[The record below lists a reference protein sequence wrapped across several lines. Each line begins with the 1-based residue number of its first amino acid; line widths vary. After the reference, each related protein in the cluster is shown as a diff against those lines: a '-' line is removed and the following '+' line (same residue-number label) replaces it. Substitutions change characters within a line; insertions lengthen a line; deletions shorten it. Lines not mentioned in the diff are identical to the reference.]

1 MLGTEIKL
9 DIIFGHFFKHVGSAL
24 VPLLAFTAVPSA
36 PVSSAL
42 SDELSDSPRYTMPSL
57 LEDESVE
64 RSDSFY
70 RPAMTPQEKEAFYR
84 PIVRPSVRD
93 GKKSNKAHVRCSST
107 DNVMEH
113 SHGNRGSRPH
123 RKKSSSRSK
132 SETCKHA
139 CRHRRAKSEHPVD
152 RHSQMD
158 NRWSKES
165 KPGVSSFQ
173 DISHASQPDRS
184 TVTDSGYQQTITEE
198 NSALKQHWTE
208 LQSMQMQCQQLESER
223 NALQDALADA
233 LNQLQESQTS
243 NTEVLALRRQNK
255 QLEEDVLLLK
265 STVYRLN
272 AELEKY
278 QNRLRA
284 LRKVQE
290 NSGQVMAKISDP
302 PESEIKPTPMASNML
317 GPLLEAYQETIIEK
331 ESALESSSKELATY
345 AQQCQSA
352 KQEAKE
358 LKKKLDSCTQLKN
371 EEMSD
376 LQEKLEEAQSRSD
389 SLLQS
394 LESERARLQDMQRKH
409 SQEVSVLDSRARGL
423 EAKLTECHTE
433 LLTLRGRYSVLSEQ
447 FERLQQGADRLIPL
461 SVHNSAVNE
470 CKRLFE
476 ELKTQYEQE
485 RDRYVRKVAA
495 LETDKPR
502 LEAALETH
510 TANHSSLEATNR
522 ALEKLLKHCQQK
534 NEDLCARLV
543 SAHVSRDSAKRQ
555 LQRSLTMVKELVT
568 EQERLVR
575 ALQER
580 QEESHS
586 VARLGNTL
594 VSRVGSLKAQLEN
607 VQRGA
612 YEELGAVEKIM
623 RERAEG
629 AARAEHVYQQEVQ
642 QLRGLL
648 RQKEQFIAR
657 LQRDKNKTEESLE
670 IVWQAATSEK
680 PVLKE
685 RFAVNVNDANLI
697 RNATVDSS
705 E

>member
-1 MLGTEIKL
+1 MLE
-9 DIIFGHFFKHVGSAL
+9 HVGNAL
-24 VPLLAFTAVPSA
+24 VPLLVFAAVPSA
-36 PVSSAL
+36 PDSSLL
-42 SDELSDSPRYTMPSL
+42 SDELSDSPRYMHMPSL
-57 LEDESVE
+57 MEDEAVE

-70 RPAMTPQEKEAFYR
+70 RPAMTAQEKEAFYK
-84 PIVRPSVRD
+84 PIARPSARD
-93 GKKSNKAHVRCSST
+93 AKKSNKSHVRCSST
-107 DNVMEH
+107 DTVLEH
-113 SHGNRGSRPH
+113 SHGNRVSRPH
-123 RKKSSSRSK
+123 RKKNSNRSK
-132 SETCKHA
+132 SESCKHA
-139 CRHRRAKSEHPVD
+139 CRHRRAKSEHVID
-152 RHSQMD
+152 KNLQD
-158 NRWSKES
+158 NKWSKTVPSNE
-165 KPGVSSFQ
+165 VSIQ
-173 DISHASQPDRS
+173 DASHASQPDRS
-184 TVTDSGYQQTITEE
+184 VATDSGYHQTITDDT
-198 NSALKQHWTE
+198 SALRQHWAE
-208 LQSMQMQCQQLESER
+208 LQSMKIKCEHLESER

-233 LNQLQESQTS
+233 LSQLQEKQAG
-243 NTEVLALRRQNK
+243 NAEVCSLRKQNS

-284 LRKVQE
+284 LRKAHEAAGHVV
-290 NSGQVMAKISDP
+290 SKLDA
-302 PESEIKPTPMASNML
+302 SETEVKPTPMASNML
-317 GPLLEAYQETIIEK
+317 GPLLEAYQETILEK
-331 ESALESSSKELATY
+331 ESALELSNRELSTST
-345 AQQCQSA
+345 QQCQSA
-352 KQEAKE
+352 KQEVRE
-358 LKKKLDSCTQLKN
+358 LKRRLESSTQVKN
-371 EEMSD
+371 EELSD
-376 LQEKLEEAQSRSD
+376 LQEKLEEAQTRSD
-389 SLLQS
+389 SLLQN
-394 LESERARLQDMQRKH
+394 LESERSRLQEIQRQH
-409 SQEVSVLDSRARGL
+409 QQEVSLLDGRARGL
-423 EAKLTECHTE
+423 EAKLNECHTE

-476 ELKTQYEQE
+476 ELKSQYEQE
-485 RDRYVRKVAA
+485 RERFARKVAA

-510 TANHSSLEATNR
+510 TANHSSLEASNR
-522 ALEKLLKHCQQK
+522 ALEKLLRHCQQK

-586 VARLGNTL
+586 VARLGSTL
-594 VSRVGSLKAQLEN
+594 VTRVGSLKAQLET

-629 AARAEHVYQQEVQ
+629 VARTEHLYQQEVQ
-642 QLRGLL
+642 QLRGIL

-657 LQRDKNKTEESLE
+657 LQRDKCKTEESLE

-680 PVLKE
+680 PALKE
-685 RFAVNVNDANLI
+685 RLNTDANLVANSALDI
-697 RNATVDSS
+697 S

>member
-1 MLGTEIKL
+1 ML
-9 DIIFGHFFKHVGSAL
+9 DHVASAL
-24 VPLLAFTAVPSA
+24 VPLLVFTAVPSV
-36 PVSSAL
+36 PE
-42 SDELSDSPRYTMPSL
+42 DLSDSPRLLQMPSL
-57 LEDESVE
+57 MEDESVE

-84 PIVRPSVRD
+84 PIVRPSD
-93 GKKSNKAHVRCSST
+93 GKKSNKGHLRCSST
-107 DNVMEH
+107 DTVLEH
-113 SHGNRGSRPH
+113 SHGTRGSRPH
-123 RKKSSSRSK
+123 RKKSGNRSK
-132 SETCKHA
+132 SESCKHA
-139 CRHRRAKSEHPVD
+139 CRHRRAKSEHLERAPLSSD
-152 RHSQMD
+152 LTHENATAQDYSQ
-158 NRWSKES
+158 
-165 KPGVSSFQ
+165 
-173 DISHASQPDRS
+173 ASQPDRS
-184 TVTDSGYQQTITEE
+184 AVTDSGFHQTTEDDLIIQQR
-198 NSALKQHWTE
+198 WTE
-208 LQSMQMQCQQLESER
+208 LQSTKMRCEQLEAER

-233 LNQLQESQTS
+233 LNQLQDSQTS
-243 NTEVLALRRQNK
+243 NAEVLSLRKENK

-284 LRKVQE
+284 LRKAHEAAGFSIPKVVDV
-290 NSGQVMAKISDP
+290 S
-302 PESEIKPTPMASNML
+302 ESEVKPTPMASNML
-317 GPLLEAYQETIIEK
+317 GPLVEAYQETILEK
-331 ESALESSSKELATY
+331 ESALESSNRELATY
-345 AQQCQSA
+345 AQQCQNA
-352 KQEAKE
+352 KQEARE
-358 LKKKLDSCTQLKN
+358 LKKKLESNAQLQV
-371 EEMSD
+371 EELSD
-376 LQEKLEEAQSRSD
+376 LRQKLEEAVARSD

-394 LESERARLQDMQRKH
+394 LESERKRLQEMQCKH

-423 EAKLTECHTE
+423 EGKLTECHTE
-433 LLTLRGRYSVLSEQ
+433 LLTLKGRYSVLSEQ
-447 FERLQQGADRLIPL
+447 YEKMQQGADRLIPL
-461 SVHNSAVNE
+461 SVHSAAVNE

-476 ELKTQYEQE
+476 ELKTQYEHE
-485 RDRYVRKVAA
+485 RERFVRKLAT
-495 LETDKPR
+495 LETDRPR

-510 TANHSSLEATNR
+510 SANHSSLEATNR
-522 ALEKLLKHCQQK
+522 ALEKLLRHCQQK

-580 QEESHS
+580 QEESQS

-594 VSRVGSLKAQLEN
+594 VTRVGSLKAQLEH

-612 YEELGAVEKIM
+612 YEEFGAVEKVM

-629 AARAEHVYQQEVQ
+629 AARAEHLYQQEVQ

-670 IVWQAATSEK
+670 IVWQAATAEK
-680 PVLKE
+680 PLLKE
-685 RFAVNVNDANLI
+685 CFNVSTPDAH
-697 RNATVDSS
+697 RVGTATLEVSQ
-705 E
+705 

>member
-1 MLGTEIKL
+1 ML
-9 DIIFGHFFKHVGSAL
+9 DHVRSAL
-24 VPLLAFTAVPSA
+24 LPLLVFTAVPSI

-42 SDELSDSPRYTMPSL
+42 SDELSDSPRFIRMPSL
-57 LEDESVE
+57 MEDESVE

-70 RPAMTPQEKEAFYR
+70 RPAMTAQEKEAFYR
-84 PIVRPSVRD
+84 PIVRPSARE
-93 GKKSNKAHVRCSST
+93 GRRSNKAHVRCSST
-107 DNVMEH
+107 DTVLEH
-113 SHGNRGSRPH
+113 SHGNRSSRPH
-123 RKKSSSRSK
+123 RKKSGNRSK
-132 SETCKHA
+132 SESCKHA
-139 CRHRRAKSEHPVD
+139 CRHRRAKSEHQSD
-152 RHSQMD
+152 KNAQL
-158 NRWSKES
+158 SKDV
-165 KPGVSSFQ
+165 KPTEVSIH
-173 DISHASQPDRS
+173 DTSQPDRS
-184 TVTDSGYQQTITEE
+184 TVTDSGYHQSITED
-198 NSALKQHWTE
+198 NLMLKQHWAALKSTQLRCEE
-208 LQSMQMQCQQLESER
+208 LEAER
-223 NALQDALADA
+223 NALQEALADA
-233 LNQLQESQTS
+233 LNQLQETQA
-243 NTEVLALRRQNK
+243 NNDQVLSLKNQNK

-290 NSGQVMAKISDP
+290 AAGLAPKLHDS
-302 PESEIKPTPMASNML
+302 PEPEIKPTPMASNML
-317 GPLLEAYQETIIEK
+317 GPLLEAYRETIIEK
-331 ESALESSSKELATY
+331 ENALESSNKELASY
-345 AQQCQSA
+345 AQQCHSA
-352 KQEAKE
+352 KQEVKE
-358 LKKKLDSCTQLKN
+358 LRKKLDNSTQIKN
-371 EEMSD
+371 KELSD
-376 LQEKLEEAQSRSD
+376 LHQKLEEAQGRSD

-394 LESERARLQDMQRKH
+394 LDSEKARLQEMQRKH
-409 SQEVSVLDSRARGL
+409 TQEASVLDSRARGL

-447 FERLQQGADRLIPL
+447 YERLQQGADRLIPL
-461 SVHNSAVNE
+461 SVHNAAVNE

-476 ELKTQYEQE
+476 ELKLQYEQE
-485 RDRYVRKVAA
+485 RERYVRKVAV
-495 LETDKPR
+495 LKTDKPR

-510 TANHSSLEATNR
+510 AANHTSLEATNR
-522 ALEKLLKHCQQK
+522 AMEKLLRHCQQK

-555 LQRSLTMVKELVT
+555 LQRSLSMVKELVT
-568 EQERLVR
+568 EQEKLVR

-586 VARLGNTL
+586 VARLGSTL
-594 VSRVGSLKAQLEN
+594 VTRVGSLKLQLEN

-629 AARAEHVYQQEVQ
+629 AARAETLYQQEVQ

-670 IVWQAATSEK
+670 IVWQAATAEK
-680 PVLKE
+680 PMLKE
-685 RFAVNVNDANLI
+685 HFAVKAS
-697 RNATVDSS
+697 DSNIVGAALDVS

>member
-1 MLGTEIKL
+1 MVSTYQLSCPAFCV
-9 DIIFGHFFKHVGSAL
+9 DHVGSAL
-24 VPLLAFTAVPSA
+24 VPLLAFAAVPSA

-42 SDELSDSPRYTMPSL
+42 SDELSDSPRYRMPSL

-84 PIVRPSVRD
+84 PIVRPSARD

-107 DNVMEH
+107 DNVLEH
-113 SHGNRGSRPH
+113 SHGNRVSRPH

-132 SETCKHA
+132 SESCKHA

-152 RHSQMD
+152 RNSQMET
-158 NRWSKES
+158 RWSQEIKQSEA
-165 KPGVSSFQ
+165 SFQ
-173 DISHASQPDRS
+173 DASHASQLDRS

-198 NSALKQHWTE
+198 NSVLKQRWTE
-208 LQSMQMQCQQLESER
+208 LQSVQVQCQQLESER

-233 LNQLQESQTS
+233 LNQLQETQACNS
-243 NTEVLALRRQNK
+243 EVLILRKQNK
-255 QLEEDVLLLK
+255 QLSEDVLLLK

-284 LRKVQE
+284 VRKVQDS
-290 NSGQVMAKISDP
+290 SGDAMAKTPDQL
-302 PESEIKPTPMASNML
+302 ESEIKPTPMASNML
-317 GPLLEAYQETIIEK
+317 GPLLEAYQETILEK
-331 ESALESSSKELATY
+331 ESALESSNRELASC

-358 LKKKLDSCTQLKN
+358 LKKKLESCTQLKS
-371 EEMSD
+371 EEMSNV
-376 LQEKLEEAQSRSD
+376 QQKLEEAQCRSD
-389 SLLQS
+389 SLLQR
-394 LESERARLQDMQRKH
+394 LESEREKLQDIQRKH
-409 SQEVSVLDSRARGL
+409 SQEVSVLDGRARGL

-447 FERLQQGADRLIPL
+447 YERLQQGADRLIPL
-461 SVHNSAVNE
+461 SVHNAAVNE

-485 RDRYVRKVAA
+485 RDRYVRKIAS

-522 ALEKLLKHCQQK
+522 ALEKVLRHCQQK

-594 VSRVGSLKAQLEN
+594 VTRVGSLKAQLEN

-685 RFAVNVNDANLI
+685 HFGVNVNDANLI
-697 RNATVDSS
+697 RNATLDSS